1 MTPEQRQL
9 LEGDEKR
16 NARNLPRMGWADAT
30 TAEPRF
36 ALRIAEIRQ
45 CLQAGRPIT
54 PPSAE
59 YRAAAERAQAVEQRL
74 FPQQRAKQHAET
86 TTTTRVDKL
95 RRSLDAL
102 SIF

>member
-9 LEGDEKR
+9 LDGDER
-16 NARNLPRMGWADAT
+16 RSDRNLPRMGWADAT
-30 TAEPRF
+30 TAPPRF
-36 ALRIAEIRQ
+36 AERVAEIRQ
-45 CLQAGRPIT
+45 CLQAGLRIP

-59 YRAAAERAQAVEQRL
+59 YRAAVERAQAVEQRL

-86 TTTTRVDKL
+86 TTRTRVDNL
-95 RRSLDAL
+95 RRQLDAA